1 MDTIKVRIISIVA
14 TVITIFCV
22 GYYLQKVEE
31 SKPVQANVVTAAID
45 IPEGTEITAAM
56 LSSKPV
62 YESDVIPFAVTDV
75 SDAIGQYAAGK
86 IVGGSQISSA
96 LLSDQKASA
105 KASSFSYKIPDGMRT
120 ATLQISQTTAVA
132 GMLQVGDHVDILATY
147 TESDSDKSKTVTKYI
162 ATNVEIAALDQTVI
176 RQDEKPDNREDDGTS
191 GSQSQAFT
199 TVTMFVTPELAQ
211 ALVWES
217 QNGEIVLTLRSPEEK
232 SDVPADSF
240 SVNNMKSFEIVNM
253 KTLNEEIQ
261 NADAAEA
268 GNEED
273 SAAKTAIPAEE
284 ETTPAQT
291 EETSNG

>member
-14 TVITIFCV
+14 TVITVFCV

-31 SKPVQANVVTAAID
+31 SKPVQTNVITAAID

-56 LSSKPV
+56 LSNKPV
-62 YESDVIPFAVTDV
+62 YESDVIPFAVTDAGDV
-75 SDAIGQYAAGK
+75 IGQYAAGK

-105 KASSFSYKIPDGMRT
+105 KASSFSYKIPQGMRT

-147 TESDSDKSKTVTKYI
+147 AESDSDKSKTVTRYI
-162 ATNVEIAALDQTVI
+162 ATNVEVAALDQTVI
-176 RQDEKPDNREDDGTS
+176 RQDEEADNANGNGASE
-191 GSQSQAFT
+191 SQSQAFT

-232 SDVPADSF
+232 NSVPADSF
-240 SVNNMKSFEIVNM
+240 SVNNMKSFKIVNM
-253 KTLNEEIQ
+253 KTLNKNTQ
-261 NADAAEA
+261 TADAVTEENAAE
-268 GNEED
+268 
-273 SAAKTAIPAEE
+273 PAEK
-284 ETTPAQT
+284 TDGST
-291 EETSNG
+291 EETVQAQAEELKDD